1 MVEHL
6 VANENVARS
15 NRVTRLFFLL
25 LTIYRTGLRMLVLLA
40 SLGCIATQEQGPYLG
55 FSPYWLLAPTGLPTS
70 GRRYAK
76 VWQLCLLAFLGCI
89 ATQEQQRLLAFGE
102 QVLALL
108 AVGEQGQQEFRSAV
122 GCSPSCSAKLSMSS
136 RRAQR
141 S

>member
-55 FSPYWLLAPTGLPTS
+55 FSPYWLLLRKSLAALLPRLPTG
-70 GRRYAK
+70 RRLN
-76 VWQLCLLAFLGCI
+76 WQLHLLAFL
-89 ATQEQQRLLAFGE
+89 L
-102 QVLALL
+102 VLQA
-108 AVGEQGQQEFRSAV
+108 
-122 GCSPSCSAKLSMSS
+122 
-136 RRAQR
+136 
-141 S
+141 